1 LHYAFIGGGQ
11 KLKALKKLDSHLKA
25 RLTDLSKA
33 KEQGRKVIG
42 YAAGGYLPE
51 ELVLACDAIPIC
63 FIQAGDK
70 AILEDAGAY
79 TCRWFDP
86 FWRSQIGYLTSRKN
100 PYYTIVDLIVTP
112 ITDNHVR
119 VFSNS
124 VGFDTPEKE
133 SFVFGVPHVKDETA
147 LGYYLQGIRRLKEK
161 LEEFTGV
168 EITDSKLK
176 QSIELCNREREL
188 FRDISQMRKSDNF
201 AVNSK
206 DFVALNHGSFL
217 ADKEIMVDI
226 LESFLKEAKDS
237 QPLSKDGPRILL
249 TVSTLAR
256 GDSKVM
262 DIIKDTGGVIV
273 MEEFAEGIRP
283 YWGAVKLDGDPMTNL
298 AESYFMDRVCPGWF
312 RPGTE
317 RLDYL
322 IELAREYKAAG
333 LVWYQLMYRES
344 YKVESY
350 FFPGVLKKETGLPML
365 IVESEFDAMET
376 GPMKTRIE
384 TFIKTIRR

>member
-1 LHYAFIGGGQ
+1 M
-11 KLKALKKLDSHLKA
+11 KALEKLNSHLKT

-33 KEQGRKVIG
+33 KEQGRKIIG
-42 YAAGGYLPE
+42 YPAGGYLPE

-63 FIQAGDK
+63 FIQAGDN
-70 AILEDAGAY
+70 AILRDAGAY
-79 TCRWFDP
+79 VCRWFDP
-86 FWRSQIGYLTSRKN
+86 FWRSQIGYLTSGED
-100 PYYTIVDLIVTP
+100 PYYTIVDLIVIP

-124 VGFDTPEKE
+124 VGYDTPDME
-133 SFVFGVPHVKDETA
+133 SFVFGVPHVKDEYA
-147 LGYYLQGIRRLKEK
+147 LGYYLQGINRLKNK

-168 EITDSKLK
+168 EISESRLK
-176 QSIELCNREREL
+176 ESIRLCNREREL
-188 FRDISQMRKSDNF
+188 LKKISMMRKSDNIVV
-201 AVNSK
+201 ASN

-217 ADKEIMVDI
+217 ADKEVMVEI
-226 LESFLKEAKDS
+226 LESFIEELKES
-237 QPLSKDGPRILL
+237 PHLSKEGPKILL
-249 TVSTLAR
+249 TGSTLAR

-262 DIIKDTGGVIV
+262 DIIKDIGGLIV

-283 YWGAVKLDGDPMTNL
+283 YWGNVKLDGNLMYNL

-317 RLDYL
+317 RLEFL
-322 IELAREYKAAG
+322 IELVREYKAAG

-344 YKVESY
+344 HKVESY
-350 FFPGVLKKETGLPML
+350 FFPDILKKETGLPML
-365 IVESEFDAMET
+365 IVESEYDAMET